1 MIVQSYNLSFDTGNV
16 KPKLFV
22 SQYDTARL
30 IQFILDFTPNNA
42 SVLINDTQVASE
54 IDNNVVSFLF
64 ADTSEVGIKHG
75 ELRCDGNGSV
85 NFEIEIEYTPLSSL
99 ILPMSN
105 YINLDRTSPRTAEIE
120 PSEEL
125 ETEEELN
132 EEETEKSV
140 FLNEKEN
147 ENEERE
153 SSL

>member
-16 KPKLFV
+16 KPKMFV
-22 SQYDTARL
+22 SQFDTARL
-30 IQFILDFTPNNA
+30 IQLILDITPTNA
-42 SVLINDTQVASE
+42 SVVIDDTQIESSL
-54 IDNNVVSFLF
+54 DGNVVSFLF

-99 ILPMSN
+99 ILSMSN
-105 YINLDRTSPRTAEIE
+105 YTNLDRTSPSVAEIE

-125 ETEEELN
+125 EV
-132 EEETEKSV
+132 EEETEQEETEQSV

-147 ENEERE
+147 EDETR
-153 SSL
+153 